1 MAKKKAVGKTS
12 KKKKKSVVK
21 LKVGGRKKAAPAI
34 AKHKNKAAKKV
45 KKKKTTAK
53 KAATKPAKA
62 TNKKKTVKKQTVKK
76 KSRKI
81 VKRTSLGRPRA
92 TADSRLDQ
100 VFQKDYQAREVFEF
114 LGVHTLRE
122 LEAFAPD
129 EIIDKLTGPLLQTV
143 QRIRKTLA
151 MVNRSL
157 ANDRDFALEFKK
169 QL

>member
-1 MAKKKAVGKTS
+1 MAKKKAVGKT

-21 LKVGGRKKAAPAI
+21 LKAGGRKKAAPAV
-34 AKHKNKAAKKV
+34 AKHKKKAAKTI
-45 KKKKTTAK
+45 KKKKAAAK

-62 TNKKKTVKKQTVKK
+62 TRRKKTVKRQKP
-76 KSRKI
+76 RKI
-81 VKRTSLGRPRA
+81 VKRASLGRPRV
-92 TADSRLDQ
+92 TADGRLDQ

-122 LEAFAPD
+122 LETYAPD

-157 ANDRDFALEFKK
+157 ANDRDFALEFKN